1 MKNWYSVRIASV
13 AIVLAVWFVVM
24 VIFAASIVTGAR
36 A

>member
-13 AIVLAVWFVVM
+13 ATVLAVWFVVM
-24 VIFAASIVTGAR
+24 VIFAASIVAGAR